1 MGNLKEIRNRIKAV
15 KSTQQITKAMKMVA
29 ASKFKKAQDNITKI
43 RPYVS
48 KLQEILANLSQN
60 ADAIEGS
67 PYLSQRP
74 VNNVLLVVVTADR
87 GLCGAFN
94 SAIIK
99 LTLQTI
105 QEKYKAQHE
114 KGNLHLICVG
124 KKSVDYFTRRN
135 YKVIAQYPGIFQKLS
150 FDTTINIAEEIM
162 QYFTDEKYDVVD
174 IVYNQFKNVVTQ
186 IRVVEP
192 FLPIKAEQVLVQNT
206 TKQNTNTDYI
216 FEPSPEVIIKDLIP
230 KSLKIKFYKALLDSN
245 AAEQGS
251 RMTAMDTATENA
263 SELLNQL
270 NLTYNRARQ
279 AAITTEL
286 TEIVSGAEALAA
298 GE

>member
-29 ASKFKKAQDNITKI
+29 ASKFKKAQDNIIKI
-43 RPYVS
+43 RPYVN

-67 PYLSQRP
+67 PYLVQRP
-74 VNNVLLVVVTADR
+74 VNNVLLVVITADR

-105 QEKYKAQHE
+105 QEKYKEQHK
-114 KGNLHLICVG
+114 KGNVHLVCVG
-124 KKSVDYFTRRN
+124 KKGVDYFTRRN
-135 YKVIAQYPGIFQKLS
+135 YKVVAQYPGIFQKLS
-150 FDTTINIAEEIM
+150 FDNTVGIAEQIM
-162 QYFTDEKYDVVD
+162 QHFTDEKYDTVEL
-174 IVYNQFKNVVTQ
+174 IYNQFKNVVTQ
-186 IRVVEP
+186 IRTVEP
-192 FLPIKAEQVLVQNT
+192 FLPVKAEQVLTQNT
-206 TKQNTNTDYI
+206 NKQNTNTDYI
-216 FEPSPEVIIKDLIP
+216 FEPSPDVIIKDLIP
-230 KSLKIKFYKALLDSN
+230 KSLKIKFYRVLLDSN
-245 AAEQGS
+245 AAEQSS

-263 SELLNQL
+263 AELLNQL
-270 NLTYNRARQ
+270 NITYNRARQ

>member
-29 ASKFKKAQDNITKI
+29 ASKFRKAQDSIIRI

-48 KLQEILANLSQN
+48 KLQEILGNLSQS

-67 PYLSQRP
+67 PYLAQRSI
-74 VNNVLLVVVTADR
+74 NSVLLVVITADR

-105 QEKYKAQHE
+105 QEKYKTQYE
-114 KGNLHLICVG
+114 KGNLHLVCVG
-124 KKSVDYFTRRN
+124 KKGVDYFTRRN

-150 FDTTINIAEEIM
+150 FDNTVNIAEKIM
-162 QYFTDEKYDVVD
+162 QDFTDEKYDVVE

-186 IRVVEP
+186 LRVVEP
-192 FLPIKAEQVLVQNT
+192 FLPIKAEQVITQTNP
-206 TKQNTNTDYI
+206 KNNTDYI

-230 KSLKIKFYKALLDSN
+230 KSLKIRFYKALLDSN

-263 SELLNQL
+263 SELLYQL
-270 NLTYNRARQ
+270 NLNYNRARQ

>member
-67 PYLSQRP
+67 PYLAQRP

-105 QEKYKAQHE
+105 QEKYKTQYE

-124 KKSVDYFTRRN
+124 KKGLDYFTRRN

-150 FDTTINIAEEIM
+150 FDSTVSIAEEIM

-186 IRVVEP
+186 LRVVEP
-192 FLPIKAEQVLVQNT
+192 FLPVKAEQVVVQNT
-206 TKQNTNTDYI
+206 TKQNANTDYI

-263 SELLNQL
+263 TELLNQL
-270 NLTYNRARQ
+270 NLNYNRARQ

-286 TEIVSGAEALAA
+286 TEIVSGAEALAS